1 VLAVLGWSAGRVPIS
16 FRVPGLTSTWVHLDV
31 VWLRLADY
39 ERREDALPLGLR
51 EMARFE

>member
-1 VLAVLGWSAGRVPIS
+1 MSCLYWD
-16 FRVPGLTSTWVHLDV
+16 GLLSVSQYRSGSTSTSTWVHLDV

-39 ERREDALPLGLR
+39 ERREDALPVGLR